1 MKPTASST
9 PSLSSNNTIE
19 YNTIQHINTIF
30 WRKKGW
36 QLNYPLN
43 WTPQKTA
50 FFSCK
55 NREWKEKQ
63 RRLNVPINPTNHCF
77 ASAIIDFHVRSLLLS
92 YISLIYYHLLWYIP
106 SVATHQPHTVITI
119 ASSVLQTTSIRFSI
133 EDSGK
138 RIPTKKVAWKKF
150 DRLKK
155 ALTLRIENLAINLL
169 QANECHFL
177 DEIKRL
183 NRTMG
188 IFLGIATFS
197 ECLCLW
203 VWNENDP
210 QRFIEFAKFMCGP
223 INRLIHILQS
233 IAFFQIIW
241 ERKATANKKRWD
253 AIKNMC
259 TIPDLAHH
267 E

>member
-36 QLNYPLN
+36 QLNYPLY

-50 FFSCK
+50 LFSCK

-106 SVATHQPHTVITI
+106 SVATHQPHTIITI

-133 EDSGK
+133 EDL
-138 RIPTKKVAWKKF
+138 RKKNTHEKSSLKKF
-150 DRLKK
+150 DRLEK
-155 ALTLRIENLAINLL
+155 ALTFRIENLAINLL

-188 IFLGIATFS
+188 FFLGIAIFFRVFVFMSMKWKWPAAIYWICRIYVRTSSIDRYTFCEAS
-197 ECLCLW
+197 HFSKPFGKEKL
-203 VWNENDP
+203 P
-210 QRFIEFAKFMCGP
+210 QTKRDEM
-223 INRLIHILQS
+223 RLKICAQYLT
-233 IAFFQIIW
+233 W
-241 ERKATANKKRWD
+241 
-253 AIKNMC
+253 
-259 TIPDLAHH
+259 HH